1 MRHSNSLRLSHSFA
15 IFFLAGTSML
25 LTGCM
30 QATSPATGRTFSTN
44 VTEAQENQIG
54 AEEHP
59 KILTEFGGDYKD
71 MPALNTYI
79 TSVGQFVA
87 ATAERQDVNYTFT
100 VLNTADI
107 NAFALPGGYVYVTRG
122 LLGLAVNEAEVAGVL
137 GHEIGHVNA
146 RHTAERLGQQQQAQV
161 GVLAG
166 VLLGTLLGG
175 EQGGQ
180 LGGQLGTE
188 AAQGYLGKYSQEQ
201 EFEADSL
208 GVRYLKRATYD
219 PQAMATFLSALNADT
234 HLEAELA
241 GNAAAADNYS
251 MKQSHPRTA
260 DRVQQAISQ
269 AGATSPGA
277 LVARNE
283 FLSKINGMIWGDD
296 PKDGVIKG
304 RDFVHP
310 SLRFAFT
317 APQGMKLV
325 NQPDQ
330 VVGQGNNAVM
340 VFDMAPGNIGDLAGY
355 VQSQWNPKAKVSDLQ
370 RINVNGMEGATGT
383 AQGSV
388 SNTPATFRLVAIRF
402 PDNHV
407 YRFLFAA
414 PTNAFNSA
422 DSAFGATVN
431 SFRQLAA
438 NEATDFKPMRIR
450 LVEVRQGDTI
460 DSLATQMVVSEAKV
474 DWFKVINRLD
484 QGQPLPV
491 GQMVKIISY

>member
-1 MRHSNSLRLSHSFA
+1 MRLKQSFA
-15 IFFLAGTSML
+15 LLLLAGTSLL

-44 VTEAQENQIG
+44 ITEAQENQIG

-59 KILTEFGGDYKD
+59 KILAEFGGAYSEI
-71 MPALNTYI
+71 PALNTYVD
-79 TSVGQFVA
+79 SVGQFVA
-87 ATAERQDVNYTFT
+87 ATAERQDVKYTFT
-100 VLNTADI
+100 VLNSSDI

-122 LLGLAVNEAEVAGVL
+122 LLGLAVNEAEMAGVL

-146 RHTAERLGQQQQAQV
+146 RHTAERMGQQQKAQM

-188 AAQGYLGKYSQEQ
+188 AAQNYLGSYSQDQ
-201 EFEADSL
+201 EFEADTL

-219 PQAMATFLSALNADT
+219 PQAMATFLGALNADT
-234 HLEAELA
+234 HLEAKLA
-241 GNAAAADNYS
+241 GNEAAADAYS

-260 DRVQQAISQ
+260 DRVQRAIDA
-269 AGATSPGA
+269 AGPATPGDTM
-277 LVARNE
+277 LARNE
-283 FLSKINGMIWGDD
+283 FLTKINGILWGED
-296 PKDGVIKG
+296 PNDGIVKG
-304 RDFVHP
+304 REFIHP
-310 SLRFAFT
+310 GLRFTFT
-317 APQGMKLV
+317 APQGFKLQ
-325 NQPDQ
+325 NQPSQ
-330 VVGQGNNAVM
+330 VVGKGKNAVM
-340 VFDMAPGNIGDLAGY
+340 IFDMAPKNIGDLATY
-355 VQSQWNPKAKVSDLQ
+355 VQSQWNPKAKVSDIQ
-370 RINVNGMEGATGT
+370 RINVNGMEGATGI

-414 PTNAFNSA
+414 PTNSFGSA
-422 DSAFGATVN
+422 DAGFGAAVN

-438 NEATDFKPMRIR
+438 NEATGFKPMRIR
-450 LVEVRQGDTI
+450 VVEVKQGDTI
-460 DSLATQMVVSEAKV
+460 DSLAARMVVPEAKTE
-474 DWFKVINRLD
+474 WFKVINRLD
-484 QGQPLPV
+484 QGQPLQA
-491 GQMVKIISY
+491 GQLVKIVSY